1 MAITKTTNLSLQKID
16 AAEKLS
22 DFPSVQAQNMDVLD
36 AQVAKKADKSSVP
49 TKISDLTN
57 DSGFL
62 TSVSKADV
70 GLGNVAN
77 LDQSKAVRGLTISG
91 TTLTATALDGTTQ
104 RVTLPSSGGSGG
116 TADGNTTYTLSK
128 SGQTITLTGSDGSTS
143 SVTDSVG
150 SGGGASE
157 LTPATTTALGGVK
170 VGKGLTIDYTG
181 LLSVTGSTSEP
192 VMVKQTW
199 PVTYSLTNASCS
211 PSPATV
217 TDGQSYTLTFTV
229 GDGYEFDGTPT
240 VRWTDTSGQSHTVSA
255 TNGSATFT
263 ASAVS
268 GGVTVTAKGKEKA
281 VTPVEPSG
289 DVPSEIESQSWA
301 QLSALAKGKTA
312 SELSSLVGLEKT
324 VAIDGYGD
332 HKFRVVGVG
341 HDKQT
346 GSTANTITFECVDIV
361 AMHNMNSSNTTEGG
375 WEKCTMRS
383 WLASDL
389 LPKLPSDLRSVIVA
403 VDKHN
408 TPNYGEETTSD
419 KLWLESMNEV
429 GKTGVNDGAST
440 TYDYWS
446 KHNSNSEQVKN
457 NGSSAASWW
466 LRSVIDA
473 TYFYRVSSSGD
484 WNGRSAS
491 YSLGVAPCFCI

>member
-1 MAITKTTNLSLQKID
+1 MAITRTANLKLQKAD
-16 AAEKLS
+16 SEEKVY
-22 DFPSVQAQNMDVLD
+22 DFLAAQNANMDAID
-36 AQVAKKADKSSVP
+36 
-49 TKISDLTN
+49 
-57 DSGFL
+57 
-62 TSVSKADV
+62 
-70 GLGNVAN
+70 
-77 LDQSKAVRGLTISG
+77 KAVGGTVNKLTLSG

-104 RVTLPSSGGSGG
+104 DLTLPSSGGTASG
-116 TADGNTTYTLSK
+116 TNTTYKLSK
-128 SGQTITLTGSDGSTS
+128 SGSTITLTGSDGSTS

-150 SGGGASE
+150 SGGGTAE

-192 VMVKQTW
+192 VTVKQTW

-240 VRWTDTSGQSHTVSA
+240 VRWTDTGGQSHTVSA
-255 TNGSATFT
+255 TDGSATFT
-263 ASAVS
+263 ASAIS

-281 VTPVEPSG
+281 
-289 DVPSEIESQSWA
+289 VPSEIESQSWA

-324 VAIDGYGD
+324 VAIDGYGS
-332 HKFRVVGVG
+332 HKFRVIGVG

-346 GSTANTITFECVDIV
+346 GSTANTITFECVNIM
-361 AMHNMNSSNTTEGG
+361 ATHQMNSSNTTEGG
-375 WEKCTMRS
+375 WEKCAMRS

-389 LPKLPSDLRSVIVA
+389 LPKLPSDLQSAIVA

-408 TPNYGEETTSD
+408 TPGYGEETTSD
-419 KLWLESMNEV
+419 KLWLESLAEV
-429 GKTGVNDGAST
+429 GWPTVKSDAST

-446 KHNSNSEQVKN
+446 KHDSNSERVKN
-457 NGSSAASWW
+457 NGSSAGRWW
-466 LRSVIDA
+466 LRSVSSA
-473 TYFYRVSSSGD
+473 TSFYSVFSDGD
-484 WNGRSAS
+484 WAS
-491 YSLGVAPCFCI
+491 VYGANNSYGVAPCFCI